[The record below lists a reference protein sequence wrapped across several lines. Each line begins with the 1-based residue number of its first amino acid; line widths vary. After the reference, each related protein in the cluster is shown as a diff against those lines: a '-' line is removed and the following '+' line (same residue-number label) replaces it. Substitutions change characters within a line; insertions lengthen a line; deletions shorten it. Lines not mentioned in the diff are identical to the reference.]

1 MAVKPVNMNKLTP
14 KHNARHIGAASGM
27 LAGSA
32 YILKNR
38 KDIFVEAGKKAAA
51 ELGYTNKAVGIA
63 VPAVVSTGIVAAATL
78 AGTLVGAV
86 IDKIR
91 NNAMQK
97 KMVLHSPTANEAE

>member
-51 ELGYTNKAVGIA
+51 ELGYTNNKFIEQLKKGDN
-63 VPAVVSTGIVAAATL
+63 IVML
-78 AGTLVGAV
+78 SGLCGKFCYF
-86 IDKIR
+86 DD
-91 NNAMQK
+91 N
-97 KMVLHSPTANEAE
+97 